1 MGKLNGRLRYKKVC
15 ATCRSAYRRSGAYYT
30 AFKKETCEICGF
42 VPKHAS
48 QLDVD
53 HKDGNP
59 LNDNPDN
66 LQMRSVSANRGDKT
80 K

>member
-1 MGKLNGRLRYKKVC
+1 MAERDYKEEYRDYQGTDEQIKRRAARVKARRYMEKNGKAHKGDGK
-15 ATCRSAYRRSGAYYT
+15 
-30 AFKKETCEICGF
+30 
-42 VPKHAS
+42 
-48 QLDVD
+48 DVD

-66 LQMRSVSANRGDKT
+66 LQMRSISANRGDKT